1 MRVPGGSFP
10 ARVGSN
16 TGAQNAQSPDRHD
29 GDMIQAPAGQV
40 AIPGFADH
48 HAHLLK
54 EYGGVPFAWQG
65 GTVREFHERVRRS
78 GSTPMDVAEPASGE
92 PLDELAARLVRGLTR
107 AAAAGL
113 TEVTEMGMRQWWYL
127 TALERAARSGPL
139 PARVRVYLASGL
151 AETASESELHDRQAA
166 CGGYLRLEGI
176 KFYADGWLVPRT
188 CAMCAH
194 FADEPSAG
202 ILFSDSGT
210 LARRIEPF
218 AAAGWRIATHAIGD
232 RAVETVLDAYEKAW
246 GGDRVAIAAARPRIE
261 HGSVIPGALA
271 DRIADLGVTV
281 CIQPSFPVTDAGEVP
296 AALGRDR
303 AGTAYTYAALA
314 ARGVSLLSGTDYP
327 IEVLEPLA
335 GLARLV
341 SGRSGRRGFETEL
354 AAPGQARLP
363 LGMALRISTDAGSG
377 RTLLSADPLAAGPSG
392 LDAIEVLGTEPAP
405 FPPAGQAGPD
415 HPASCPPSA

>member
-1 MRVPGGSFP
+1 M
-10 ARVGSN
+10 A
-16 TGAQNAQSPDRHD
+16 
-29 GDMIQAPAGQV
+29 QAPAGQV
-40 AIPGFADH
+40 AVPGFTDH

-78 GSTPMDVAEPASGE
+78 GSTPMDVAEPDSGA
-92 PLDELAARLVRGLTR
+92 PPGELAARLVRGLDR

-127 TALERAARSGPL
+127 AALERAARAGPL
-139 PARVRVYLASGL
+139 PARVRIYLASGL
-151 AETASESELHDRQAA
+151 AENASQSELHDRRAA
-166 CGGYLRLEGI
+166 CGDFLRLEGV

-188 CAMCAH
+188 CAMCSH
-194 FADEPSAG
+194 FADEPAGG
-202 ILFSDSGT
+202 ILFQDSGT

-246 GGDRVAIAAARPRIE
+246 GGDRAAIAAARPRIE
-261 HGSVIPGALA
+261 HGSVIPAVLA

-303 AGTAYTYAALA
+303 AGTAYPYAALA
-314 ARGVSLLSGTDYP
+314 ARGVALLSGTDYP

-341 SGRSGRRGFETEL
+341 SGRSRRPGFETEL
-354 AAPGQARLP
+354 AAPEQARLP
-363 LGMALRISTDAGSG
+363 LELALRISTDAGAG
-377 RTLLSADPLAAGPSG
+377 RTLLSADPLVTGPAG
-392 LDAIEVLGTEPAP
+392 LDTIEVLGTEPAP
-405 FPPAGQAGPD
+405 FPAAAPAGSPG
-415 HPASCPPSA
+415 

>member
-1 MRVPGGSFP
+1 MTQG
-10 ARVGSN
+10 
-16 TGAQNAQSPDRHD
+16 
-29 GDMIQAPAGQV
+29 PAGQV

-65 GTVREFHERVRRS
+65 GTVREFHERVHRS
-78 GSTPMDVAEPASGE
+78 GSTPMDVAEPACAE
-92 PLDELAARLVRGLTR
+92 PLDQLAARLVHGLSR

-127 TALERAARSGPL
+127 DALERAARSGRL
-139 PARVRVYLASGL
+139 PARVRIYLASGL
-151 AETASESELHDRQAA
+151 AENTNAAELHYRRAA
-166 CGGYLRLEGI
+166 CGDYLRLEGI

-188 CAMCAH
+188 CAVCAT
-194 FADEPSAG
+194 FADEPSGG
-202 ILFSDSGT
+202 ILFQDSGT

-232 RAVETVLDAYEKAW
+232 RAVEAVLDAYEKAW
-246 GGDRVAIAAARPRIE
+246 GGDRAAIAAAGPRIE
-261 HGSVIPGALA
+261 HGSVIPGSLA

-281 CIQPSFPVTDAGEVP
+281 CIQPSFPVTDALEVP

-303 AGTAYTYAALA
+303 AALAYPYAALA
-314 ARGVSLLSGTDYP
+314 ARGVVLLSGTDYP

-341 SGRSGRRGFETEL
+341 NGRSRRPGFDTGRT
-354 AAPGQARLP
+354 APAHSRLS
-363 LGMALRISTDAGSG
+363 LDLALRISTDPGSG
-377 RTLLSADPLAAGPSG
+377 RTVLSADPLAAGPGG
-392 LDAIEVLGTEPAP
+392 LDAIEVLGTDPAP
-405 FPPAGQAGPD
+405 FPPASPAG
-415 HPASCPPSA
+415 